1 MHYVKLFKNNQ
12 RNDKDPAYRSEKEK
26 VNGYWKNVSPFIID
40 GWNKEGGLNLKIKA
54 EGKSGYVFCLPTDVD
69 NPIFTGTGV
78 VGDLTCNITVYK
90 KDNYLNL
97 KIDVSLDRIAKLQQ
111 ALDDIVRRLNILE
124 GI

>member
-1 MHYVKLFKNNQ
+1 
-12 RNDKDPAYRSEKEK
+12 
-26 VNGYWKNVSPFIID
+26 
-40 GWNKEGGLNLKIKA
+40 
-54 EGKSGYVFCLPTDVD
+54 
-69 NPIFTGTGV
+69 V

-124 GI
+124 GR